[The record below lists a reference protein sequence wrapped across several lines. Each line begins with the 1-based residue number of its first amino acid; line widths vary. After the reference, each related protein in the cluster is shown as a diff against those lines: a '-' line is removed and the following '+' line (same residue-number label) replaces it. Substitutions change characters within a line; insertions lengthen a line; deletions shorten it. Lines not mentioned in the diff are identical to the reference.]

1 MLSALFQRFPSF
13 QKVGA
18 GAYKPGI
25 GNMEF
30 IDQLLGHPHR
40 NYKIIHVAG
49 TNGKGSV
56 SNMLTS
62 SLASLGFKVGLYTS
76 PHILDFRER
85 MRVIDGSSSAGE
97 PQFWLIEK
105 ESVWDFINTY
115 KDTFDHLDMSFFEIT
130 TIMALDWF
138 SRQGVDYVV
147 LETGL
152 GGRLD
157 STNIVSPVLSVITNI
172 GLDHCDLLGDTLP
185 EIAFEKAGIIK
196 PCVPV
201 VVGESHPETDSVF
214 ERKVLYTNLP
224 EPMFMGSRKM
234 IEALLTFADR
244 TEPMLWDRHGDILK
258 NMDLQ
263 GDYQYRNLRTALSA
277 LSVLSSAEPQV
288 AATVRKSGEAVIA
301 DAIISTSARTGFR
314 GRWEKV
320 MENPDVICDI
330 GHNAHGLKYN
340 FAQLSKMRTEDQC
353 SELIIVYG
361 SVADKDLDSVLPLM
375 PLNASYVFTQAKG
388 KRALSAEVIAD
399 KFSSV
404 YPSVDYKI
412 ASDVKEAVR
421 MALEMATDSAY
432 ERDAGPC
439 PLIYIG
445 GSTYVVSEAVEFLAC
460 E

>member
-1 MLSALFQRFPSF
+1 
-13 QKVGA
+13 
-18 GAYKPGI
+18 
-25 GNMEF
+25 
-30 IDQLLGHPHR
+30 
-40 NYKIIHVAG
+40 
-49 TNGKGSV
+49 
-56 SNMLTS
+56 
-62 SLASLGFKVGLYTS
+62 
-76 PHILDFRER
+76 
-85 MRVIDGSSSAGE
+85 
-97 PQFWLIEK
+97 
-105 ESVWDFINTY
+105 
-115 KDTFDHLDMSFFEIT
+115 
-130 TIMALDWF
+130 
-138 SRQGVDYVV
+138 
-147 LETGL
+147 
-152 GGRLD
+152 
-157 STNIVSPVLSVITNI
+157 
-172 GLDHCDLLGDTLP
+172 
-185 EIAFEKAGIIK
+185 
-196 PCVPV
+196 
-201 VVGESHPETDSVF
+201 
-214 ERKVLYTNLP
+214 
-224 EPMFMGSRKM
+224 MFMGSRKM

-288 AATVRKSGEAVIA
+288 AAAVRKSGEAVIA

-421 MALEMATDSAY
+421 MALEMAADSAY
-432 ERDAGPC
+432 ESDAGPC